1 MTQPPRTTQSP
12 GHRPGTLAI
21 HGGQTPEPH
30 TGAIMPPIF
39 QTSTYVQPGLDQGW
53 PYDYARVSNPTREAL
68 ERNIA
73 ALEGADH
80 GIAFA
85 SGLAAIDCVARMLS
99 SGDHVVCEENTYGGT
114 TRLATRVLARAGI
127 AFSFV
132 DSRDPRRIRDAL
144 RPNTRL
150 VLLETPTNP
159 MMRLCDLRAAAATT
173 RDAGVLLCVDN
184 TFATPVNQRPHE
196 FGADIVM
203 HSTTKYLNG
212 HSDIIGGALTVLDA
226 DLADQLRFLRKS
238 TGAVPGPM
246 DCWLCLRGAKTLPVR
261 MRAHNANGLAVAR
274 FLRDHPAIDEVYYP
288 GLSSHPQH
296 ELAARQ
302 MTGFSG
308 MVSVVLPTA
317 EAVRRLVE
325 DTRIF
330 ALAES
335 LGGVESLISV
345 PALMTH
351 ASVPAERRR
360 EMGVSSRLARLSV
373 GIEDVRDLLED
384 LDQALA
390 PGAGRT
396 ERREALRAGQTG

>member
-1 MTQPPRTTQSP
+1 MTQPSARTQP
-12 GHRPGTLAI
+12 PDHRLATLAI
-21 HGGQTPEPH
+21 HGGQAPEPH
-30 TGAIMPPIF
+30 TGSIMPPIF

-53 PYDYARVSNPTREAL
+53 PWEYARAQNPTREAL

-73 ALEGADH
+73 ALETASH

-85 SGLAAIDCVARMLS
+85 SGLAAIDCVARLLS
-99 SGDHVVCEENTYGGT
+99 AGDHVVCEENTYGGT
-114 TRLATRVLARAGI
+114 TRLATRVLSRAGLS
-127 AFSFV
+127 FSFV
-132 DSRDPRRIRDAL
+132 DSRDAQRIRDAL

-159 MMRLCDLRAAAATT
+159 MMRLCDLRAAAEAT
-173 RDAGVLLCVDN
+173 RDADVLLCVDN

-196 FGADIVM
+196 MGADIVM

-212 HSDIIGGALTVLDA
+212 HSDIIGGMLTVRDPDLD
-226 DLADQLRFLRKS
+226 DRLRFLRKS

-246 DCWLCLRGAKTLPVR
+246 DCWLCLRGTKTLHVR
-261 MRAHNANGLAVAR
+261 MRQHNANGLAVAR
-274 FLRDHPAIDEVYYP
+274 FLEAHPAIDEVYYP
-288 GLSSHPQH
+288 GLSAHPQH

-308 MVSVVLPTA
+308 MLSVTLPTPD
-317 EAVRRLVE
+317 AVRRLVE
-325 DTRIF
+325 GTRIF

-351 ASVPAERRR
+351 ASVPSERRD
-360 EMGVSSRLARLSV
+360 EMGVSGRLVRLSV
-373 GIEDVRDLLED
+373 GIEDPRDLLED
-384 LDQALA
+384 LDRALSRG
-390 PGAGRT
+390 PGG
-396 ERREALRAGQTG
+396 